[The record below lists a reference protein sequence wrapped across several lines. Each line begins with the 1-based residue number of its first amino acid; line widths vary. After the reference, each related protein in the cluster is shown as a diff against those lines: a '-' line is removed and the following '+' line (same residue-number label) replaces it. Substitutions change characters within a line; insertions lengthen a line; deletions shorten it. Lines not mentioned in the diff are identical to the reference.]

1 MRNILLLIL
10 CLQSLYTYAQ
20 SGEEVV
26 NRMYNK
32 YHGKWHQTL
41 TFVQKTEFYRNDSLK
56 GTQTWYE
63 AIKYPELFRIDI
75 GSPDSGNTSLFRN
88 GVTYRY
94 KNKQMVSS
102 RGGENDLIFLLG
114 GMYFQPLDS
123 VKETMKSL
131 HIDISQM
138 HDTVWKGEKV
148 YVIGSDSAG
157 KRADQFWVDKKKL
170 VVVRL
175 IQFNKDRKTDAQFSG
190 HIRKGES
197 WVETKVSFYVN
208 DKLVQKEIY
217 TSISTATEL
226 PDTFFHPATLFESHW
241 FVKE

>member
-1 MRNILLLIL
+1 MRIILLLIFSFCYL
-10 CLQSLYTYAQ
+10 FATAR
-20 SGEEVV
+20 SGEDIV
-26 NRMYNK
+26 NKMYNK
-32 YHGKWHQTL
+32 YHGKWHPTL

-56 GTQTWYE
+56 STQTWYE
-63 AIKYPELFRIDI
+63 AIKYPKLFRIDI

-88 GVTYRY
+88 DVTYRY
-94 KNKQMVSS
+94 KNKQLISS
-102 RGGENDLIFLLG
+102 RGGENELIFLLG
-114 GMYFQPLDS
+114 GIYFLPLDS
-123 VKETMKSL
+123 VKRTMNSL

-148 YVIGSDSAG
+148 YVIGSDSVG

-190 HIRKGES
+190 HVRKGES

-208 DKLVQKEIY
+208 DKLMQNEFY
-217 TSISTATEL
+217 TSISTIRDL
-226 PDTFFHPATLFESHW
+226 PDELFHPATLFESHW
-241 FVKE
+241 FVK